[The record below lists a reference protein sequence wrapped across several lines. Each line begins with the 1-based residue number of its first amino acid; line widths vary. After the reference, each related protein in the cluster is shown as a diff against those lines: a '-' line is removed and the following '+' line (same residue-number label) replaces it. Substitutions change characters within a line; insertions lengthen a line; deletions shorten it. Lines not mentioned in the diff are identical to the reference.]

1 MPPVQTML
9 TPAARFVLMF
19 ACTVIIIAGLKAAD
33 DVVAPFILSTFLA
46 AIAGPPLFWLKRRG
60 IPNWLAITL
69 VMLMI
74 AVLTIGM
81 GAIISTSLAGF
92 SEALPDYRNSL
103 QNALSNIFA
112 WLSLRGIDLT
122 ASWIMQYFDPAIAM
136 DLVANTLSGFG
147 NVLTNGFL
155 IMLTV
160 IFMLLEAASFP
171 HKLTAMSSDPEK
183 TRSRYRDFIDTLKDY
198 MMIKSLMSLL
208 TGVGVTVWLWV
219 IGVDFAPLWGLIA
232 FFLNYVPNIGSII
245 AAVPAVLLAFIQL
258 GSSAALIAAGGYIF
272 FNTVIGNFIEPRLM
286 GRGLGLSTLV
296 VFLSLVFWGW
306 VLGPVGMLLSVPL
319 TITLK
324 IALESNEE
332 TRWLAIIL
340 GSENDYL
347 QPSTTSR
354 LAQALARNK

>member
-1 MPPVQTML
+1 MQ

-19 ACTVIIIAGLKAAD
+19 AATMIIIAGLKAAAE
-33 DVVAPFILSTFLA
+33 VIAPFILATFVA

-60 IPNWLAITL
+60 VPTWLAITL
-69 VMLMI
+69 VMLLIVALMI
-74 AVLTIGM
+74 GI
-81 GAIISTSLAGF
+81 GAIISGSLNGF
-92 SEALPDYRNSL
+92 SESLPDYRASL
-103 QNALSNIFA
+103 QNALANVFA
-112 WLSLRGIDLT
+112 WLSMHGIDLT
-122 ASWIMQYFDPAIAM
+122 TTWIMQYLDPSLAM

-147 NVLTNGFL
+147 NVLTNSFL
-155 IMLTV
+155 ILLTV

-171 HKLTAMSSDPEK
+171 NKLSAMSSDPEK
-183 TRSRYRDFIDTLKDY
+183 TMSRYRNFIDTLKEY
-198 MMIKSLMSLL
+198 IAIKTLMSLL
-208 TGVGVTVWLWV
+208 TGLGVTIWLWA

-245 AAVPAVLLAFIQL
+245 AAVPAVLLSFVQL
-258 GSSAALIAAGGYIF
+258 GSTSALLTAAGYIF

-324 IALESNEE
+324 LAFESNEE
-332 TRWLAIIL
+332 TRWMAIIL
-340 GSENDYL
+340 GSERDYL
-347 QPSTTSR
+347 TPAATSR
-354 LAQALARNK
+354 LAQALARRT